1 MKLNKEATR
10 AVCFVACGTVGL
22 MRSCTLPIRT
32 VLAKTVSFFQDRGRR
47 QLSGR
52 FEGDIILN
60 SAGSNPLMSDAAIAD
75 PDKLWPGGNVE
86 YEFYKSITRSQI
98 DYLCSL

>member
-1 MKLNKEATR
+1 MRYA
-10 AVCFVACGTVGL
+10 AVHCTELKRTSVA
-22 MRSCTLPIRT
+22 I
-32 VLAKTVSFFQDRGRR
+32 FFLSQDRGRR

-98 DYLCSL
+98 DYLCFL